1 MIIGLLGLIVLA
13 ILANM
18 AYYEFRVHK
27 GLLREPKSISEAYS
41 KLLLHKRYK

>member
-1 MIIGLLGLIVLA
+1 MIIGFLGLIVLA

-18 AYYEFRVHK
+18 AYYEYRFFK
-27 GLLREPKSISEAYS
+27 GPLDQPKSISEAYS